1 MTALQSTATILWPTA
16 RQMVFMARDL
26 IGRSALGGRPRG
38 SLKIFCCGGLLA
50 LASLNV
56 FAGDV
61 AVLAA
66 QFDDAGGG
74 RWSASVTLEHADTG
88 WEHYADAWRVVSE
101 GGDVYGTRTLYHPHE
116 SEQPFTRSLG
126 GIVIPKSV
134 GTVYVEAHDKVHGWA
149 PQRLKIDL
157 TKARN
162 GAIQVQR

>member
-1 MTALQSTATILWPTA
+1 MVALQHTATIIWPTA
-16 RQMVFMARDL
+16 RQIILMARDL
-26 IGRSALGGRPRG
+26 CGRAAPVRSPRG
-38 SLKIFCCGGLLA
+38 SLKISCCGGLLA

-88 WEHYADAWRVVSE
+88 WEHYADAWRVVGE

-116 SEQPFTRSLG
+116 SEQPFTRSLA

-149 PQRLKIDL
+149 QQRLQIDL

-162 GAIQVQR
+162 GTIQVPR